1 MWADVLIWMKDF
13 GGDTIMEDFE
23 YKELN
28 EVLEYYPHCH
38 HGVVKVGRPVYIER
52 LGKGLENFTKS
63 ARELIMGL
71 QKIDGDN
78 YPETLCQMFIINSGL
93 DSSYCGTLAKL
104 LLIPKQLL
112 KFMHAKMQPSSRCLI
127 FLEAPAIVQ
136 IWEVALDPTKGLGR
150 TLKY

>member
-38 HGVVKVGRPVYIER
+38 HGVV
-52 LGKGLENFTKS
+52 KGLENFTKS

-112 KFMHAKMQPSSRCLI
+112 KFMHAKMQPSSSKMPDFLGGTCNCADLGSCLRS
-127 FLEAPAIVQ
+127 
-136 IWEVALDPTKGLGR
+136 DKGPWKNPKI
-150 TLKY
+150 LKEICFYRIHC